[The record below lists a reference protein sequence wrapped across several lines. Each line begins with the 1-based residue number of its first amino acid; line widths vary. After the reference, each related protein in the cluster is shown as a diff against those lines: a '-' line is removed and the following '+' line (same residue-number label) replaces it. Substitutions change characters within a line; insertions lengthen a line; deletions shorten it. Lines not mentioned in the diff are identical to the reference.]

1 MTWRPWLVTVLVEA
15 LAVTVLVQ
23 SLGSWWSL
31 FAAAAHGAA
40 ALLAIRFGGARREAR
55 FFAFA
60 VVLALPLVGIL
71 GLGAARWGR
80 SWAKPPERE
89 SISASLAEL
98 QGPDQ
103 HPQSLEQVFEWIQAQ
118 LSVRPLI
125 DVIRSSDP
133 ATKREAVQTL
143 SQRHD
148 GEAVDLLREALQ
160 APDPS
165 VQIAASTALQK
176 VEERLTERISR
187 LREATLFNPSIA
199 DDWAALG
206 DACLAYQQSRLLEPV
221 LERLW
226 LDQAEDAYGRALAL
240 EPERFGHKVGLARV
254 LLVEGRLE
262 EAEQLAREARVA
274 APAADVDLLLSE
286 ILFAR
291 GDWGELR
298 SVCRA
303 ATAAGQPHALMEWW
317 AEKVTDEVGGG
328 EAR

>member
-1 MTWRPWLVTVLVEA
+1 MTWRPWLVTVLVET
-15 LAVTVLVQ
+15 LAVTVLVRP
-23 SLGSWWSL
+23 LGSWSL
-31 FAAAAHGAA
+31 LLAAAAHVAA
-40 ALLAIRFGGARREAR
+40 ALLAIRLLGGARREAR

-60 VVLALPLVGIL
+60 VVLALPVVGIL

-80 SWAKPPERE
+80 SWAKPPELE
-89 SISASLAEL
+89 SISASLLEL

-103 HPQSLEQVFEWIQAQ
+103 HPQSLERVFEWIQAQ
-118 LSVRPLI
+118 LSVRPLV

-143 SQRHD
+143 SQRND
-148 GEAVDLLREALQ
+148 GGAVDLLREALQ
-160 APDPS
+160 APDSS

-176 VEERLTERISR
+176 IEERLTERISR
-187 LREATLFNPSIA
+187 LREATLFNPSVA

-206 DACLAYQQSRLLEPV
+206 DACRAYQQSRLLEPV

-240 EPERFGHKVGLARV
+240 EPEQLSHKVGLARV

-262 EAEQLAREARVA
+262 EAERLARETRVA
-274 APAADVDLLLSE
+274 APAAEVDLLLSE

-291 GDWGELR
+291 GDWAELR

-303 ATAAGQPHALMEWW
+303 AIAAGQPHALMEWW
-317 AEKVTDEVGGG
+317 AEKADD
-328 EAR
+328 R